1 MLAPMMIPIACF
13 SFIIPE
19 FTKPM
24 TMTVVADEDWMTL
37 VTAVPR
43 ATPLSGVL
51 VMRYRNASSLLPATS
66 FRPSPI
72 RDIPNK
78 NSATPES
85 KDKTIENIAIIFSSV
100 VFSSCVRAERT
111 PSVFL
116 PFLNFLFIH
125 FLHCLFYYA
134 ILMARLQ
141 HWIKFCTKKI
151 LPDLIPEGL
160 FLSKINKNHS
170 HFDHFL

>member
-1 MLAPMMIPIACF
+1 MMIPIACF

-100 VFSSCVRAERT
+100 VFC
-111 PSVFL
+111 SVSVQ
-116 PFLNFLFIH
+116 N
-125 FLHCLFYYA
+125 
-134 ILMARLQ
+134 
-141 HWIKFCTKKI
+141 
-151 LPDLIPEGL
+151 
-160 FLSKINKNHS
+160 
-170 HFDHFL
+170 